1 MREGS
6 SPAETDERRI
16 VPHWALPV
24 VFLVGAALGLI
35 GGFVLGERPIVQ
47 EVVQTESPLAAT
59 TTTSTSATSELDVQT
74 TESAPDEPVTTL
86 DPDPLT
92 IFVSPDGDDGS
103 DGQTEATPFAS
114 IPRAIEALEP
124 GMTLMVLPGT
134 YLVEGSGPTLIPVV
148 RNGTERDWTRIIG
161 SGDERPVI
169 VARGG
174 ALFEA
179 LGSYIEIS
187 GLELRGENFG
197 PESSYGYGILFGDG
211 HHFRAVN
218 NVVSGFPVSGIG
230 AVRTS
235 HLYIANNWVFGNSQW
250 GTEQGSGVG
259 VFHAT
264 DYGFADDEFGY
275 TDYFVNNVIFGNE
288 NLVTSR
294 FVPGQITDGNGII
307 IDNNDETNYSGRTLV
322 ANNLIYGNGGRAIW
336 AFGSSRVDIF
346 NNTTLNNVLSG
357 DALNGGRG
365 EIGTVRGTDVRIVNN
380 VAINDDGW
388 ETYIA
393 DGSDDLFFES
403 NLSSGISLVETGG
416 IVEFVGDV
424 PRITSPGMDPSLLI
438 PAADSAV
445 VDAGSDIDLPL
456 QQDVLGESRQSGGAV
471 DIGAFEVN

>member
-1 MREGS
+1 MSEGTPPVET
-6 SPAETDERRI
+6 PAGRI
-16 VPHWALPV
+16 VPRWALPV
-24 VFLVGAALGLI
+24 VFLVGATVGLI
-35 GGFVLGERPIVQ
+35 GGFALGERPIVQ
-47 EVVQTESPLAAT
+47 EVVQPESPLGT
-59 TTTSTSATSELDVQT
+59 TTTSTSAPLEAEADT
-74 TESAPDEPVTTL
+74 TEITAAEPEEPL
-86 DPDPLT
+86 DADPLT
-92 IFVSPDGDDGS
+92 IFVSPDGDDEF

-114 IPRAIEALEP
+114 IPRAIDALEP

-134 YLVEGSGPTLIPVV
+134 YIVEGSGPTLIPLV
-148 RNGTERDWTRIIG
+148 REGTEQGWTRIMG
-161 SGDERPVI
+161 TGDERPLI
-169 VARGG
+169 IARGG

-197 PESSYGYGILFGDG
+197 PDSSYGYGILFGDG

-218 NVVSGFPVSGIG
+218 NVISGFPVSGIG

-275 TDYFVNNVIFGNE
+275 SDYFVNNVIFSNE

-307 IDNNDETNYSGRTLV
+307 IDNNDETSYSGRTLV

-346 NNTTLNNVLSG
+346 NNTTMNNVLSG
-357 DALNGGRG
+357 DSLNGARG
-365 EIGTVRGTDVRIVNN
+365 EIGTVRGNDVRIVNN
-380 VAINDDGW
+380 VAINDGGW

-393 DGSDDLFFES
+393 DGSADLLFES
-403 NLSSGISLVETGG
+403 NLSSGTSLVETPG
-416 IVEFVGDV
+416 ITDLTGEA
-424 PRITSPGMDPSLLI
+424 PRVTSPGMDPALLV
-438 PAADSAV
+438 PAVESAV
-445 VDAGSDIDLPL
+445 VDAGVDIDLPL
-456 QQDVLGESRQSGGAV
+456 QTDLLGEPRQTGGSI